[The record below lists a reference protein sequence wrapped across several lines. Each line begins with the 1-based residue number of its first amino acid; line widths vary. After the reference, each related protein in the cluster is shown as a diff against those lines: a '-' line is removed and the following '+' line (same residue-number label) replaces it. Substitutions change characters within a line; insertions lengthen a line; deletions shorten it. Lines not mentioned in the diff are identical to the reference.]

1 MAKGK
6 RIKPSGKKKPTPS
19 PTESAPT
26 PAALPPESSP
36 KVVPVTKSEGPFFRR
51 GDWAAALMATLIS
64 LGVYLYTLA
73 PDVTLEDSGE
83 LAVGSMYAGVPHP
96 PGYPMWTIYSWVFTK
111 ILPFSN
117 IAWRVAVSSAVA
129 AALSCGLL
137 ALMISR
143 GTQLILSGLE
153 TFKSLPEKAER
164 GLSLSSGLSAGLIF
178 GFNGF
183 IWSQAVIV
191 EVYTLG
197 ILTFALT
204 LALLMRWFYR
214 PQQRLYLYLAYFV
227 FGLCFVNHQTLILAA
242 IGMELMILL
251 ADPKLGRDFL
261 AGNCVLYLIG
271 LVLSLKGAEQGSA
284 GNPGLFVLFNLVGA
298 GFMALLIGLTVRFP
312 SNLLRALVATAF
324 LAIGLIFGL
333 VWSAAL
339 DKSQFT
345 QANTVVKLWTFINL
359 ATLCG
364 LIAYSWINRDK
375 DSGEDG
381 LLSNWMPLLNT
392 RAAWIIAALLYF
404 YMPIASMT
412 NPPMNWAY
420 PRTTQGF
427 KHAITRG
434 QYDRITPSNFTRM
447 FLDSSHTPTKAATPN
462 ARTQFNG
469 GQLGIY
475 LDEAT
480 EEFSLSY
487 VALGFVPLAFLYRMR
502 LKEFRWI
509 LGLTGIYVTFTL
521 ILIYLINP
529 TADELNR
536 HLNKVFFAA
545 THIFIAGAIG
555 LGLALIGAT
564 LASYTRTWLIGV
576 TAFLGGLALVE
587 GISTFQIVNAT
598 VFVMEHAAAY
608 IGWGLLGVLLVIGI
622 IRYVRPSSA
631 GKGFVLIA
639 LATFCLLPLR
649 PALNNWAENE
659 QRNHLFGYWYGHDMF
674 TPPFDIYP
682 EMDQDAILFGG
693 TDPGRFCPTYF
704 IFCESFT
711 APKHKRDPD
720 FDRRDVYIITQNA
733 LADGTYLQ
741 YIRAHYNQSTQ
752 TDPHFFQELV
762 SKINLSSK
770 RMHLNGLLFLGLL
783 AGMAMAM
790 YAFSQYQTHSNR
802 RHVLGIGVWGSVL
815 LFGCFLGFSGP
826 LAKAATT
833 ADRFFTRLGDN
844 VDAQRRAK
852 GIYPE
857 KEIHTPSVED
867 NQIAFA
873 GYYAS
878 ARERLMNGTLQPGED
893 VRLILNFQC
902 TNTVCQASFP
912 QVVDRNTAPLLKQI
926 EQAGTLPCQRCQTP
940 MPIPEPQVSVQGT
953 TAVMDIN
960 ARLAKTIF
968 EENPDHEFYVEE
980 SFPLAWM
987 YPHLRPAG
995 IIMKLEREPIEEF
1008 DEAIFTKDRQ
1018 FWREYSKRL
1027 IGDWISEDTP
1037 VEEICNWIE
1046 RTYQRRDLSD
1056 FEGSHE
1062 FVRDNDAQKGFSKL
1076 RAAIAGLY
1084 TWRSLNTKDSA
1095 LRQRYQREAHFA
1107 YRQAIAFGPINPET
1121 VFKFINLLSTMN
1133 QHDDAIR
1140 LAQTYRK
1147 LDPANP
1153 SSLIFVRQVLQTREQ
1168 QLIAAGN
1175 FEGAMAITD
1184 ELNKIDPKN
1193 DHLIRRDHYQR
1204 QLDNENYFIN
1214 AFTKN
1219 PTNPTN
1225 FVQAI
1230 YIHGR
1235 RGRTNEIL
1243 TAINTFSPL
1252 AGQDPKN
1259 LTLIKNAYGLIQR
1272 WEDKALID
1280 EKLTT
1285 LTPDDYAPWFD
1296 LAQTRLQLQQTN
1308 RATQALKEALTRFEK
1323 RTESSSAV
1331 NIIDAIRTN
1340 AIFAPLREHPEIKPF
1355 LEEAE
1360 GN

>member
-6 RIKPSGKKKPTPS
+6 RIKPSGKKKSTPS
-19 PTESAPT
+19 PTESVPAST
-26 PAALPPESSP
+26 PGPSKPFPPE
-36 KVVPVTKSEGPFFRR
+36 VVPSKLDGPFFR
-51 GDWAAALMATLIS
+51 GVDWTAALVAMLIS

-137 ALMISR
+137 ALMVSR
-143 GTQLILSGLE
+143 GTQLILNGLE
-153 TFKSLPEKAER
+153 TFKSLPKKTER
-164 GLSLSSGLSAGLIF
+164 GLSLCSGLSAGLIF

-271 LVLSLKGAEQGSA
+271 LVLSLKGADHGSA
-284 GNPGLFVLFNLVGA
+284 GNPGLFILFNIVGA

-312 SNLLRALVATAF
+312 SNLLRALVGTAF

-375 DSGEDG
+375 ESGEEG
-381 LLSNWMPLLNT
+381 LLYNWMPLLNT

-404 YMPIASMT
+404 YMPVASMT

-487 VALGFVPLAFLYRMR
+487 VALAFVPLAFLYRMR

-509 LGLTGIYVTFTL
+509 LGLISIYVTFTL

-545 THIFIAGAIG
+545 THIFIAGALG

-564 LASYTRTWLIGV
+564 LTSSTCTWLIGV
-576 TAFLGGLALVE
+576 TAFLGGLALTE
-587 GISTFQIVNAT
+587 GISTFRIIEST
-598 VFVMEHAAAY
+598 VFAMEHAAAY

-622 IRYVRPSSA
+622 IRYVRPSSVSKA
-631 GKGFVLIA
+631 FFLVA

-704 IFCESFT
+704 IFCESFIDR
-711 APKHKRDPD
+711 KHKRDPD

-770 RMHLNGLLFLGLL
+770 RMHLNALLLLGLL
-783 AGMAMAM
+783 AGLAMAL
-790 YAFSQYQTHSNR
+790 YAFSKYQTHSNR
-802 RHVLGIGVWGSVL
+802 RHVLGIGVWGGVL
-815 LFGCFLGFSGP
+815 LLLCFLGFSGP

-833 ADRFFTRLGDN
+833 ADSFFTRLGDN

-852 GIYPE
+852 GIYPK

-878 ARERLMNGTLQPGED
+878 ARERLMNGTLQQGED

-902 TNTVCQASFP
+902 PNCLSTFP

-926 EQAGTLPCQRCQTP
+926 EQTGSLPCPRDQTP

-953 TAVMDIN
+953 TAVMEIN

-1008 DEAIFTKDRQ
+1008 DEAIFTKDRK

-1027 IGDWISEDTP
+1027 IGDWIREETP

-1046 RTYQRRDLSD
+1046 RTYQRHDLGD
-1056 FEGSHE
+1056 FQGSHE

-1084 TWRSLNTKDSA
+1084 TWRSLNTKNPV
-1095 LRQRYQREAHFA
+1095 LRHRYQREAHFA

-1153 SSLIFVRQVLQTREQ
+1153 SSLIFVRQVLQNREQ
-1168 QLIAAGN
+1168 QLFAAGD
-1175 FEGAMAITD
+1175 FKGAIAIT
-1184 ELNKIDPKN
+1184 EQLNQIDPKN
-1193 DHLIRRDHYQR
+1193 GHLIRRDHYQR
-1204 QLDNENYFIN
+1204 QLDNDNYIIDS
-1214 AFTKN
+1214 FTKN
-1219 PTNPTN
+1219 PANPTN

-1235 RGRTNEIL
+1235 SGRTNEIL

-1252 AGQDPKN
+1252 AGEDHKN

-1272 WEDKALID
+1272 WEDKAVID

-1296 LAQTRLQLQQTN
+1296 LAQTRLQLQETN
-1308 RATQALKEALTRFEK
+1308 RATQALKEALTRFDK
-1323 RTESSSAV
+1323 GTGSSSGV
-1331 NIIDAIRTN
+1331 NIIDAINTN

-1355 LEEAE
+1355 LDEAE
-1360 GN
+1360 EN

>member
-1 MAKGK
+1 
-6 RIKPSGKKKPTPS
+6 
-19 PTESAPT
+19 
-26 PAALPPESSP
+26 
-36 KVVPVTKSEGPFFRR
+36 
-51 GDWAAALMATLIS
+51 
-64 LGVYLYTLA
+64 
-73 PDVTLEDSGE
+73 
-83 LAVGSMYAGVPHP
+83 
-96 PGYPMWTIYSWVFTK
+96 MWTIYSWVFTK

-143 GTQLILSGLE
+143 GAQLILSGLE
-153 TFKSLPEKAER
+153 TFKSLPEKTER
-164 GLSLSSGLSAGLIF
+164 GLSLCSGLSSGLIF

-242 IGMELMILL
+242 IGLELMILL

-261 AGNCVLYLIG
+261 TGNCMLYLIG

-284 GNPGLFVLFNLVGA
+284 GNPGLFILFNLVGA

-375 DSGEDG
+375 ESGEEG
-381 LLSNWMPLLNT
+381 LLYNWMPLLNT

-564 LASYTRTWLIGV
+564 LASSTRSWLIGV
-576 TAFLGGLALVE
+576 TAFLGGLALIE
-587 GISTFQIVNAT
+587 GISTFRIVEST
-598 VFVMEHAAAY
+598 VFAMEHAAAY
-608 IGWGLLGVLLVIGI
+608 IGWGLLGVLLVIAI

-631 GKGFVLIA
+631 SKAFFLIA

-770 RMHLNGLLFLGLL
+770 RIHLNALLFLGLL
-783 AGMAMAM
+783 AGLAMAL
-790 YAFSQYQTHSNR
+790 YAFSKYQTHSNR
-802 RHVLGIGVWGSVL
+802 RHVLGIGAWGGVL
-815 LFGCFLGFSGP
+815 LLGCFLGFRGP

-833 ADRFFTRLGDN
+833 ADSFFTQLGDN
-844 VDAQRRAK
+844 VNAQRRTK

-878 ARERLMNGTLQPGED
+878 ARERLMNGTLQQGED

-902 TNTVCQASFP
+902 PSCLSTFP
-912 QVVDRNTAPLLKQI
+912 LVVDRNTAPLLKQF
-926 EQAGTLPCQRCQTP
+926 EKTGSYPCPRDQTP

-1027 IGDWISEDTP
+1027 IGDWIREDTP

-1046 RTYQRRDLSD
+1046 RTYQRRDLSN
-1056 FEGSHE
+1056 FQGSPE
-1062 FVRDNDAQKGFSKL
+1062 FIRDNDAQKGFSKL

-1084 TWRSLNTKDSA
+1084 TWRSLNTKDPA

-1153 SSLIFVRQVLQTREQ
+1153 SSLIFVRQVLQNREQ
-1168 QLIAAGN
+1168 QLIAAGD
-1175 FEGAMAITD
+1175 FKGAMAIT
-1184 ELNKIDPKN
+1184 EQLNQIDPKN
-1193 DHLIRRDHYQR
+1193 GHLIRRDHYQR
-1204 QLDNENYFIN
+1204 QLDNDNYFIN
-1214 AFTKN
+1214 SFTKN

-1252 AGQDPKN
+1252 AGEDPKN

-1285 LTPDDYAPWFD
+1285 LTPNDYAPWFD
-1296 LAQTRLQLQQTN
+1296 LAQTRMKLQQTN
-1308 RATQALKEALTRFEK
+1308 RATQALKEALTRFK
-1323 RTESSSAV
+1323 KGTESSSAV

-1340 AIFAPLREHPEIKPF
+1340 AIFVPLREHSEIKPF

-1360 GN
+1360 EN

>member
-1 MAKGK
+1 
-6 RIKPSGKKKPTPS
+6 
-19 PTESAPT
+19 
-26 PAALPPESSP
+26 
-36 KVVPVTKSEGPFFRR
+36 
-51 GDWAAALMATLIS
+51 MATLIS

-143 GTQLILSGLE
+143 GTQLILSGLK

-271 LVLSLKGAEQGSA
+271 LVLSLKGAEHGSA
-284 GNPGLFVLFNLVGA
+284 GNPGLFILFNLVGA

-312 SNLLRALVATAF
+312 SNLLRALAATAF

-598 VFVMEHAAAY
+598 VFAMEHAAAY

-704 IFCESFT
+704 IFCESFI

-733 LADGTYLQ
+733 LADATYLQ
-741 YIRAHYNQSTQ
+741 YIRAHYNPSTQ
-752 TDPHFFQELV
+752 TDPHFFQELAA
-762 SKINLSSK
+762 KINDSSK
-770 RMHLNGLLFLGLL
+770 RMLLNGFLFLGLL
-783 AGMAMAM
+783 AGLAMAL
-790 YAFSQYQTHSNR
+790 YAYTQYETHSNR
-802 RHVLGIGVWGSVL
+802 RHVLGVGVWGGVL
-815 LFGCFLGFSGP
+815 LLGCFLGFSSP
-826 LAKAATT
+826 LAKAATS
-833 ADRFFTRLGDN
+833 ADKFFTGLGDN
-844 VDAQRRAK
+844 VDTHRRAK

-878 ARERLMNGTLQPGED
+878 ARERLMAGTLQPGED

-902 TNTVCQASFP
+902 TNSVCQAFFP
-912 QVVDRNTAPLLKQI
+912 QVVDRNTAPLLKQL
-926 EQAGTLPCQRCQTP
+926 EQTGSLPCQRCKTP
-940 MPIPEPQVSVQGT
+940 MAIPEPQVSVTGT

-995 IIMKLEREPIEEF
+995 IIMKLGREPIDEF
-1008 DEAIFTKDRQ
+1008 DEAIFTKDRR
-1018 FWREYSKRL
+1018 FWQAYSERL
-1027 IGDWISEDTP
+1027 IGDWITEDTP
-1037 VEEICNWIE
+1037 VEDICNWIE
-1046 RTYQRRDLSD
+1046 RTYQRHDLSD
-1056 FEGSHE
+1056 FQGSHE
-1062 FVRDNDAQKGFSKL
+1062 FIRDNDAQKGFSKL

-1084 TWRSLNTKDSA
+1084 TWRSLNTKDPT

-1121 VFKFINLLSTMN
+1121 VFKFINLLTEMGHLD
-1133 QHDDAIR
+1133 QGIR
-1140 LAQTYRK
+1140 VAQCYYN

-1153 SSLIFVRQVLQTREQ
+1153 SSKIFIRQAIHNRTLHLIKSGQFDQAIESTKLLERIDPEGGKLLKI
-1168 QLIAAGN
+1168 QLLEN
-1175 FEGAMAITD
+1175 R
-1184 ELNKIDPKN
+1184 ELNLAARGEFNEAILITERLQKIDPAGN
-1193 DHLIRRDHYQR
+1193 HLIRQSHYKR
-1204 QLDNENYFIN
+1204 QATNEEFIIDRFEKSP
-1214 AFTKN
+1214 A
-1219 PTNPTN
+1219 NPTN

-1243 TAINTFSPL
+1243 TAINTFNPL
-1252 AGQDPKN
+1252 AGEDPKN
-1259 LTLIKNAYGLIQR
+1259 LNFIKNAYGLIQR
-1272 WEDKALID
+1272 WEDKAVID

-1308 RATQALKEALTRFEK
+1308 HATQALKEALTRFEK
-1323 RTESSSAV
+1323 GTESSSAV

-1355 LEEAE
+1355 LEEA
-1360 GN
+1360 GKN

>member
-6 RIKPSGKKKPTPS
+6 RIKPSGKKKSTPS
-19 PTESAPT
+19 PTESVPT
-26 PAALPPESSP
+26 TTPEPSEQFPP
-36 KVVPVTKSEGPFFRR
+36 KVVPVKPDGAFFRR
-51 GDWAAALMATLIS
+51 VDWTAALVATLIS

-137 ALMISR
+137 ALMVSR

-153 TFKSLPEKAER
+153 TFKSLPEKAKR
-164 GLSLSSGLSAGLIF
+164 GLSLCSGLSSGLIF

-251 ADPKLGRDFL
+251 ADPKLGRDFF

-271 LVLSLKGAEQGSA
+271 LVLSLKGTEQGSA

-564 LASYTRTWLIGV
+564 LASSTRTWLIGV
-576 TAFLGGLALVE
+576 TAFLGGLALIE
-587 GISTFQIVNAT
+587 GVSTFRIVEST
-598 VFVMEHAAAY
+598 VFAMEHAAAY
-608 IGWGLLGVLLVIGI
+608 IGWGLLGVLLVIGT

-631 GKGFVLIA
+631 SKAFILIA
-639 LATFCLLPLR
+639 LTTFCLLPLR

-682 EMDQDAILFGG
+682 EMDRNAILFGG

-833 ADRFFTRLGDN
+833 ADSLFTRLGDN
-844 VDAQRRAK
+844 VNAQRRAK
-852 GIYPE
+852 GIFPE

-867 NQIAFA
+867 NQVAFA

-878 ARERLMNGTLQPGED
+878 ARERLMNGTLQQGED
-893 VRLILNFQC
+893 VRLILNFRC
-902 TNTVCQASFP
+902 PNCLSTFP

-926 EQAGTLPCQRCQTP
+926 EKTGSVPCPRDQTP

-1027 IGDWISEDTP
+1027 IGDWIWEDTP

-1046 RTYQRRDLSD
+1046 RTYQRHDLGD
-1056 FEGSHE
+1056 FQGSHE

-1084 TWRSLNTKDSA
+1084 TWRSLNTKDTA

-1153 SSLIFVRQVLQTREQ
+1153 SSLIFVRQVLQNREQ
-1168 QLIAAGN
+1168 QLIASGD
-1175 FEGAMAITD
+1175 FKGAMAIT
-1184 ELNKIDPKN
+1184 EHLNQIDPKN

-1214 AFTKN
+1214 SFTKN
-1219 PTNPTN
+1219 PANPTN

-1243 TAINTFSPL
+1243 TTINTFSPL
-1252 AGQDPKN
+1252 AGEDPKN

-1272 WEDKALID
+1272 WEDKAVID
-1280 EKLTT
+1280 EKLTI
-1285 LTPDDYAPWFD
+1285 LTPEDYAPWFD

-1308 RATQALKEALTRFEK
+1308 RATQALKEALTRFDK
-1323 RTESSSAV
+1323 GTESSSAV
-1331 NIIDAIRTN
+1331 NIIDDIQTN

-1355 LEEAE
+1355 LRETEE
-1360 GN
+1360 N

>member
-6 RIKPSGKKKPTPS
+6 RIKPSGKKKPMPS
-19 PTESAPT
+19 AT
-26 PAALPPESSP
+26 ESSP
-36 KVVPVTKSEGPFFRR
+36 DITADSTEPSPPIGTPPSSKGAFFRR
-51 GDWAAALMATLIS
+51 VDWIAALVATLIS

-137 ALMISR
+137 ALMVSR

-153 TFKSLPEKAER
+153 TFKSLPGKTER
-164 GLSLSSGLSAGLIF
+164 GLSLCSGLSAGLIF

-204 LALLMRWFYR
+204 LTLLMRWFYR

-242 IGMELMILL
+242 IGMELIILL

-261 AGNCVLYLIG
+261 TGNCVLYLIG
-271 LVLSLKGAEQGSA
+271 LVLSLKGAEHGSA
-284 GNPGLFVLFNLVGA
+284 GNPGLFILFNLVGA

-364 LIAYSWINRDK
+364 LIAYSWINREK

-447 FLDSSHTPTKAATPN
+447 FLDSSHTPTKAAPPN
-462 ARTQFNG
+462 QRTRFDG

-475 LDEAT
+475 LDEASQ
-480 EEFSLSY
+480 EFSLSY
-487 VALGFVPLAFLYRMR
+487 VALAFVPLAFLYRMR

-509 LGLTGIYVTFTL
+509 LGLTGIYISFTL

-564 LASYTRTWLIGV
+564 LASSKRAWLIGV

-598 VFVMEHAAAY
+598 VFAMKHAAAY

-622 IRYVRPSSA
+622 IRYARPSSS
-631 GKGFVLIA
+631 GKGFILVA

-752 TDPHFFQELV
+752 TDPHFFQELA

-770 RMHLNGLLFLGLL
+770 RTQLNALLFLGLL
-783 AGMAMAM
+783 AGLAMAL
-790 YAFSQYQTHSNR
+790 YAFSKYQTHSNR
-802 RHVLGIGVWGSVL
+802 RHALGIGVWGSVL
-815 LFGCFLGFSGP
+815 LLGCFLGFSGP

-833 ADRFFTRLGDN
+833 ADSFFTRLGDN

-878 ARERLMNGTLQPGED
+878 ARERLMNGTLQQGED

-902 TNTVCQASFP
+902 PNCLSTFP
-912 QVVDRNTAPLLKQI
+912 LVVDRNTAPLLKQF
-926 EQAGTLPCQRCQTP
+926 EKTGSYPCPRDQTP

-995 IIMKLEREPIEEF
+995 IIMKLEREPIDEF
-1008 DEAIFTKDRQ
+1008 NEGIFTKDRQ
-1018 FWREYSKRL
+1018 FWRKYSKRL
-1027 IGDWISEDTP
+1027 IGDWIREDTP
-1037 VEEICNWIE
+1037 VEEICDWIE
-1046 RTYQRRDLSD
+1046 RTYERRDLSD
-1056 FEGSHE
+1056 FQGSHE

-1084 TWRSLNTKDSA
+1084 TWRSLNTKDPA
-1095 LRQRYQREAHFA
+1095 LRQRYQKEAHFA

-1175 FEGAMAITD
+1175 FEGAIAIT
-1184 ELNKIDPKN
+1184 EQLNQIDPKN
-1193 DHLIRRDHYQR
+1193 DHFIRRDHYQR

-1214 AFTKN
+1214 SFTKN
-1219 PTNPTN
+1219 PANQTN

-1252 AGQDPKN
+1252 AGEDPKN

-1272 WEDKALID
+1272 WEDKAAID

-1296 LAQTRLQLQQTN
+1296 LSQTRLQLQQTN
-1308 RATQALKEALTRFEK
+1308 RAAQALKEALTRFEK
-1323 RTESSSAV
+1323 GTESSSAV

-1340 AIFAPLREHPEIKPF
+1340 AIFAPLRVRPEIKPF
-1355 LEEAE
+1355 LEEA
-1360 GN
+1360 GKN

>member
-6 RIKPSGKKKPTPS
+6 RIKPSGKKTSTPSFKESMPAPTSEDSS
-19 PTESAPT
+19 PTEV
-26 PAALPPESSP
+26 PA
-36 KVVPVTKSEGPFFRR
+36 KSDEPFFRR
-51 GDWAAALMATLIS
+51 VDWMAALLATLIS

-96 PGYPMWTIYSWVFTK
+96 PGYPMWTIYSWFFTK

-137 ALMISR
+137 ALMVSR

-153 TFKSLPEKAER
+153 TFKSLTKKTER
-164 GLSLSSGLSAGLIF
+164 GLSLCSGLSAGLIF

-261 AGNCVLYLIG
+261 TGNCVLYLIG
-271 LVLSLKGAEQGSA
+271 LVLSLKGAEHGSA
-284 GNPGLFVLFNLVGA
+284 GNPGLFILFNLVGA
-298 GFMALLIGLTVRFP
+298 GFMALLIGLTIRFP
-312 SNLLRALVATAF
+312 SNLMRALVATAF

-333 VWSAAL
+333 VWNAAL
-339 DKSQFT
+339 GKSQFT
-345 QANTVVKLWTFINL
+345 QANTMVKLWTFINL

-375 DSGEDG
+375 DSGEEG

-434 QYDRITPSNFTRM
+434 QYDRITPSNPTRM
-447 FLDSSHTPTKAATPN
+447 FLDASHTPITAATPN
-462 ARTQFNG
+462 ARTQFDG

-475 LDEAT
+475 LDEAS

-487 VALGFVPLAFLYRMR
+487 VALAFVPLAFLYRMR

-564 LASYTRTWLIGV
+564 LASSKRAGLTGIV
-576 TAFLGGLALVE
+576 AFLGGLVLLE
-587 GISTFQIVNAT
+587 GISTYRIIEST
-598 VFVMEHAAAY
+598 VFAMERAAAY
-608 IGWGLLGVLLVIGI
+608 IGWGLLGTLLVAGI
-622 IRYVRPSSA
+622 IRRLRPSIA
-631 GKGFVLIA
+631 LRTCTLIA
-639 LATFCLLPLR
+639 LATVCLLPLR

-704 IFCESFT
+704 IFCESFID
-711 APKHKRDPD
+711 PKHKRDPD

-741 YIRAHYNQSTQ
+741 YIRAHYNPSKQN
-752 TDPHFFQELV
+752 DPHFFQELV
-762 SKINLSSK
+762 AKINNSSK
-770 RMHLNGLLFLGLL
+770 RMHLNVLLFLGLL
-783 AGMAMAM
+783 AGLAMALC
-790 YAFSQYQTHSNR
+790 AFNRYETHANR
-802 RHVLGIGVWGSVL
+802 RHILGIGAWGGVL
-815 LFGCFLGFSGP
+815 LLGCFLGFSGP
-826 LAKAATT
+826 LAKAATS
-833 ADRFFTRLGDN
+833 ADKFFTGLGDK
-844 VDAQRRAK
+844 VDTQRRAK

-867 NQIAFA
+867 NQVAFA
-873 GYYAS
+873 GYYAA
-878 ARERLMNGTLQPGED
+878 ARERLMNGTLQSGEE

-902 TNTVCQASFP
+902 TNPTCQASFS

-926 EQAGTLPCQRCQTP
+926 EQAGSLPCQRCQTP
-940 MPIPEPQVSVQGT
+940 MAIPEPQVSVAGT

-995 IIMKLEREPIEEF
+995 IIMKLEREPINEF
-1008 DEAIFTKDRQ
+1008 DETIFTKDRR
-1018 FWREYSKRL
+1018 FWRAYSERL
-1027 IGDWISEDTP
+1027 IGDWIEEDTP
-1037 VEEICNWIE
+1037 VEEICEWIE
-1046 RTYQRRDLSD
+1046 RTYQRRDLSN
-1056 FEGSHE
+1056 FQGSPE
-1062 FVRDNDAQKGFSKL
+1062 FIRDNDAQKGFSKL

-1084 TWRSLNTKDSA
+1084 TWRSLNTKDPV

-1153 SSLIFVRQVLQTREQ
+1153 SSLIFVRQVLQNREQ
-1168 QLIAAGN
+1168 QLIAAGD
-1175 FEGAMAITD
+1175 FKGAMAII
-1184 ELNKIDPKN
+1184 EQLNQIDPKNN

-1204 QLDNENYFIN
+1204 QLDNENYLIN

-1219 PTNPTN
+1219 PANPTN

-1235 RGRTNEIL
+1235 RARTNEIL
-1243 TAINTFSPL
+1243 TAIDTFTPL
-1252 AGQDPKN
+1252 AGEDPKN

-1272 WEDKALID
+1272 WEDKAVID

-1323 RTESSSAV
+1323 GTESSSAL

-1360 GN
+1360 EN

>member
-1 MAKGK
+1 MSKGK

-19 PTESAPT
+19 PAESVPATT
-26 PAALPPESSP
+26 PEPSEPSPP
-36 KVVPVTKSEGPFFRR
+36 KVVPAKSDGPFFRR
-51 GDWAAALMATLIS
+51 VDWIAALVATLVS

-96 PGYPMWTIYSWVFTK
+96 PGYPMWTIYSWAFTK

-164 GLSLSSGLSAGLIF
+164 SLSLCSGLSAGLIF

-242 IGMELMILL
+242 IGLELMILL

-261 AGNCVLYLIG
+261 TGNCVLYLIG

-284 GNPGLFVLFNLVGA
+284 GNPGLFILFNLVGA

-312 SNLLRALVATAF
+312 SYLLRALVATAF
-324 LAIGLIFGL
+324 LSIGLIFGL

-375 DSGEDG
+375 ESGEEG

-392 RAAWIIAALLYF
+392 RAAWIVAALLYF

-447 FLDSSHTPTKAATPN
+447 FLDHSHTPTKAATPN

-475 LDEAT
+475 IDEAT
-480 EEFSLSY
+480 EEFSRSY
-487 VALGFVPLAFLYRMR
+487 VALAFVPLAFLYRMR

-529 TADELNR
+529 TADELNK

-564 LASYTRTWLIGV
+564 LASFSRTCIIAV

-587 GISTFQIVNAT
+587 AIDTFRIVNAT
-598 VFVMEHAAAY
+598 VFAMEHAAAY

-622 IRYVRPSSA
+622 VRYVRPSSVSKA
-631 GKGFVLIA
+631 FVLIA

-682 EMDQDAILFGG
+682 EMDQNAILFGG

-770 RMHLNGLLFLGLL
+770 RMHLNALLFLGLL
-783 AGMAMAM
+783 AGLAMAL
-790 YAFSQYQTHSNR
+790 YAFSKYQTHSNR
-802 RHVLGIGVWGSVL
+802 RHVLGIGVWGGVL
-815 LFGCFLGFSGP
+815 LLGCFLGFSGP

-833 ADRFFTRLGDN
+833 ADSFFTQLGDN
-844 VDAQRRAK
+844 VNAQRRAK

-878 ARERLMNGTLQPGED
+878 ARERLMNGTLQQGED

-902 TNTVCQASFP
+902 PNCLSTFP
-912 QVVDRNTAPLLKQI
+912 MVVDRNTAPLLKQF
-926 EQAGTLPCQRCQTP
+926 EKTGSYPCPRDQTP

-995 IIMKLEREPIEEF
+995 IIMKLEREPIDEF
-1008 DEAIFTKDRQ
+1008 GEAIFTKDRQ
-1018 FWREYSKRL
+1018 FWRKYSERL
-1027 IGDWISEDTP
+1027 IGDWIREDTP
-1037 VEEICNWIE
+1037 VEEICDWIE
-1046 RTYQRRDLSD
+1046 RTYQRRNLSD
-1056 FEGSHE
+1056 FNGSHE

-1084 TWRSLNTKDSA
+1084 TWRSLNTKDPA

-1153 SSLIFVRQVLQTREQ
+1153 SSLIFVREVLQNREQ
-1168 QLIAAGN
+1168 QLIAAGD
-1175 FEGAMAITD
+1175 FKGAMAIT
-1184 ELNKIDPKN
+1184 EQLNQIDPKN
-1193 DHLIRRDHYQR
+1193 DHLIRRDYYQR
-1204 QLDNENYFIN
+1204 QLNNENYVIN

-1219 PTNPTN
+1219 PANPTN

-1252 AGQDPKN
+1252 AGEDPKN

-1308 RATQALKEALTRFEK
+1308 RATQALKEALTRFK
-1323 RTESSSAV
+1323 KGTESSSAV
-1331 NIIDAIRTN
+1331 NIIDVIRTN
-1340 AIFAPLREHPEIKPF
+1340 AIFVPLREHPEIKPF

-1360 GN
+1360 EN